1 MFYFGSFKTLAAE
14 TENLQSADAHINVE
28 KRTQKKNKLFL
39 QLFKIKSMVCK
50 VRHQKSTS
58 DIYLFF
64 LL

>member
-14 TENLQSADAHINVE
+14 TENLQSADTHINVE
-28 KRTQKKNKLFL
+28 KRTQKNLFL

>member
-28 KRTQKKNKLFL
+28 KRTKKKLFL

>member
-28 KRTQKKNKLFL
+28 KRTQKKNLFL

>member
-14 TENLQSADAHINVE
+14 TESLQSADAHINVE
-28 KRTQKKNKLFL
+28 KRTQKKKLFL

>member
-28 KRTQKKNKLFL
+28 KRTQKKLFL